1 MSPPKLIHALYDLYG
16 TKYILIGVWKLVWAG
31 CTWTGVYYFLR
42 MLIVFIE
49 EDMPTSTGLLY
60 AMGILMTSLGSTIS
74 IHQLYGQCTA
84 VGIQVKASISVLI
97 YRKVLV
103 LASAQGGTGEIIN
116 MVATDI
122 TRIID
127 AVTNFHFLWSAMV
140 ETILILTLAFLAVG
154 WASGLTA
161 VFLVAIGLPVQ
172 FYLGQLTSDAQAK
185 QTVIT
190 TERVHLMS
198 QILTAIKLVKFY
210 AWERPF
216 RDRVN
221 IVRLRESQLFKKS
234 FQVRAIN
241 MAVVFTLP
249 VVIILIALTI
259 YDIRR
264 VGQLSSSV
272 VFTAVGIFNTLRY
285 PFLMLP
291 VAVKSTSGARLAL
304 HRLNDFLAQPEIENL
319 KQHSVSEGGDIALEL
334 VDGEFTWDDENGSP
348 VLARINLQVKRG
360 QVVAIVGDV
369 GSGKSSLLAA
379 LLGQIR
385 QTGVGP
391 RLKLFGKVSFAPQEA
406 WLINASLRENIVF
419 GKQYETERY
428 NAVLKACA
436 LEQDLALLSH
446 GDMTEIGERG
456 GNLSGGQ
463 KQRVSLARAVY
474 DKSDIVI
481 MDDTLSAVDQNVGIH
496 IFDQC
501 IRGYLSGR
509 TVIIATHQLQHL
521 QQCDKIVMLQA
532 GSILCQGT
540 FEELMSGQSTFQSL
554 VETHVSRLLDYE
566 VHQDTSIKEDNGTR
580 IGLEYKPD
588 SEKRFETAGT
598 DQQCSRPT
606 LGPRRH
612 SLPPSTWLGETPGTT
627 TLAGR
632 GHNRSIYER
641 QISDVSGGTLISRA
655 RIQFINDAC
664 GRCPS
669 SANGFDSSIH
679 KNKHTTD
686 AISEGIAQSHNV
698 GCKENKAS
706 GTGHLNFAYMNNTRP
721 VGAARTVNVEDFQ
734 RLPENRE
741 PSGDYALIGKDK
753 STEDTGWR
761 DYVKYFKA
769 GSGVMITVLLV
780 IFFFF
785 DHGIRV
791 GSDYWLRLWV
801 PNSLHSSDALYL
813 GVYSVFLT
821 AFFMVLL
828 ARGFWFASEV
838 SLKSKELHDRAFQAR
853 EVKHIYPADTNL
865 KLLEALSKPFV
876 LQHITT
882 SLDGLFSIRAYNV
895 QARFDSMN
903 MEALDK
909 SHENLYALL
918 MVQIW
923 GAFYLDVLASLMVY
937 STALFLVIYRKI
949 IFEAASV
956 AGLALA
962 NALLMLVF
970 LQWTVRQ
977 IGEVHAQISTVGQLD
992 FYGHKIEPEAPA
1004 ENPATC
1010 PDESW
1015 PERGHIIFDQLVLRY
1030 RDDSPDVLKKVS
1042 FTIQPKEKVGIVG
1055 RTGSGKSSLLVALL
1069 RIVEASEGA
1078 IIIDGIDIS
1087 TLGLQDL
1094 RSKVGVIPQE
1104 SVLFVGTIRSN
1115 LDPFNQYED
1124 RAIWQALHAVHMGD
1138 KVMEMPLKLDT
1149 PVVEHGKNFSL
1160 GQRQLIC
1167 IARSLVIGSRII
1179 VLDEATASIDMAT
1192 DKQLQE
1198 TIRANFADCTVL
1210 TIAHRLN
1217 TIIESDKVLVMDGG
1231 VVAEFGEPYALL
1243 QNPDGAFTE
1252 LVRHAGEA
1260 ASRKLAIIAEDAHW
1274 SRSREEATELSPVST
1289 E

>member
-1 MSPPKLIHALYDLYG
+1 
-16 TKYILIGVWKLVWAG
+16 
-31 CTWTGVYYFLR
+31 
-42 MLIVFIE
+42 
-49 EDMPTSTGLLY
+49 
-60 AMGILMTSLGSTIS
+60 MGILMTSLGSTIS

-103 LASAQGGTGEIIN
+103 LSSTQGGTGEIIN

-172 FYLGQLTSDAQAK
+172 FYLGHLTSDAQAK

-210 AWERPF
+210 AWEGPF
-216 RDRVN
+216 RDQVN
-221 IVRLRESQLFKKS
+221 ILRLRESQLFKKS

-436 LEQDLALLSH
+436 LEQDLALLSY

-481 MDDTLSAVDQNVGIH
+481 MDDTLSAVDQNVGKH

-566 VHQDTSIKEDNGTR
+566 VPQDTLIKEDNGTR
-580 IGLEYKPD
+580 IGLEYKLD
-588 SEKRFETAGT
+588 SEKHFETART

-606 LGPRRH
+606 LGPRRR
-612 SLPPSTWLGETPGTT
+612 SLPPNTWLGETPGTT

-632 GHNRSIYER
+632 SHNRSIYGR
-641 QISDVSGGTLISRA
+641 QISEVSGGTLISRA
-655 RIQFINDAC
+655 RIQFINDAR
-664 GRCPS
+664 GGCPS
-669 SANGFDSSIH
+669 AANGFDSSIH
-679 KNKHTTD
+679 KNKLTTD
-686 AISEGIAQSHNV
+686 AISEGIAQGHNV

-721 VGAARTVNVEDFQ
+721 VGAARTVNIEDFQ
-734 RLPENRE
+734 RLPENRG
-741 PSGDYALIGKDK
+741 PSGDHALIGKDK
-753 STEDTGWR
+753 STEDTGWP

-769 GSGVMITVLLV
+769 GSGVVITVLLV

-801 PNSLHSSDALYL
+801 PNSLHTSDAVYL
-813 GVYSVFLT
+813 GVYSAFIT

-853 EVKHIYPADTNL
+853 ESVMRAPMAFFETTSMGRILSVFSKSMFVIDDTFPDAVMQLLQYFPLALGAFLIVAYVVHWQNAVAMVVLLLIAIAFVWYGYPADTNL
-865 KLLEALSKPFV
+865 KLLE
-876 LQHITT
+876 
-882 SLDGLFSIRAYNV
+882 
-895 QARFDSMN
+895 
-903 MEALDK
+903 
-909 SHENLYALL
+909 
-918 MVQIW
+918 VQIW

-977 IGEVHAQISTVGQLD
+977 IGEVHAQSSTVGQLD
-992 FYGHKIEPEAPA
+992 FYGRKIEPEAPA

-1015 PERGHIIFDQLVLRY
+1015 PDRGHIIFDQLVLRY

-1115 LDPFNQYED
+1115 LDPFNQHED
-1124 RAIWQALHAVHMGD
+1124 RAVWRALHAVHMGD

-1260 ASRKLAIIAEDAHW
+1260 VSRKLAIIAEDAHW
-1274 SRSREEATELSPVST
+1274 SRSREEATELSLSAPNDKTALVESN
-1289 E
+1289 